1 MTLSIHIE
9 QPDIIKRIQNVT
21 NEIRQIPGV
30 YLMPAEYYHIT
41 VKWLGFLTD
50 RKCHRSDIESPM
62 LEQIL
67 KQADLIF
74 SNLPEFSLQLGRVNG
89 LESFIVLEVED
100 KGTIAQIQ
108 QRFHEDAPLVPS
120 YSIEGEHWLPH
131 LSIAGLKSL
140 EGLSKLKAHMR
151 ELRCI
156 EIGEMKVTHIDLLQ
170 AVLQQPCPQCRTLR
184 SFPLARKM

>member
-1 MTLSIHIE
+1 MQHPKKMLYHKKFNKLWNRFQNGYKPPIYNPEQAADSNGRKNSLTLSIHIE

-108 QRFHEDAPLVPS
+108 QRFHEAAPLVPS
-120 YSIEGEHWLPH
+120 YSIEG
-131 LSIAGLKSL
+131 
-140 EGLSKLKAHMR
+140 
-151 ELRCI
+151 
-156 EIGEMKVTHIDLLQ
+156 
-170 AVLQQPCPQCRTLR
+170 
-184 SFPLARKM
+184 